1 MIIAF
6 YFMLKALIVLEIF
19 AFLSWISGYVE
30 KLLDKKAIVDL
41 IMVNF
46 KICHATDWT
55 AIFTIYNLPSISR
68 SKGN

>member
-41 IMVNF
+41 IMDWLMPQTGQQYLQYT
-46 KICHATDWT
+46 ICPISQEVKAT
-55 AIFTIYNLPSISR
+55 R
-68 SKGN
+68 Q